1 MMRVSAGASMVEMKM
16 VRELR
21 RPPARAAEAATS
33 RWREVDERFA
43 TLTAPISVKEIIYGL
58 LKKRM

>member
-1 MMRVSAGASMVEMKM
+1 MIRASAGASIEEMKI

-21 RPPARAAEAATS
+21 RPLPVRAAAAATS

-43 TLTAPISVKEIIYGL
+43 TLTAPMSVVGIIEWQG
-58 LKKRM
+58 